1 MLYFIAGEETLEL
14 LVDELSSVVS
24 YHGVRY
30 LETGEDVSPDEL
42 SYLDYC
48 HGG

>member
-1 MLYFIAGEETLEL
+1 MLYFIAGEEASEL
-14 LVDELSSVVS
+14 LVNELSSVVS

-30 LETGEDVSPDEL
+30 LEAGEDVSPDEL
-42 SYLDYC
+42 SYLGCC